1 MQQYGYVADGSDDES
16 KKEEPTELTPRDRRR
31 GKTLPVAD
39 PLLAANRNADIVKE
53 KEQARRE
60 ELKKAADKEKERNRM
75 LQSKQKK
82 EKEQDKEKKKTQKGE
97 RRRM

>member
-1 MQQYGYVADGSDDES
+1 MCI
-16 KKEEPTELTPRDRRR
+16 
-31 GKTLPVAD
+31 D